1 MNDVEQELERIH
13 SVSESAYSSTTPRK
27 TWFKEQIERAKYS
40 MWLVTLEF
48 KDRDL
53 ERKYRNYTRNH
64 RFWAARTTTLI
75 LWSVFFV
82 TLICA
87 APVYKRNHTWFA
99 WPTMFRLVQF
109 TGNFVLFYIPL
120 LFMKS
125 YPIPWLQK
133 NWQMW
138 FTVNTALSATTLI
151 VTSAAIMESST
162 FGILRRCETEDL
174 RTIVGHNFSCTDT
187 HNMTHDYSFGQIFA
201 NWELKVFHADAYIWG
216 TCSLSFFLSHTH
228 IEKHTHTQVPV
239 SSSQS
244 KNSTGSIPWS
254 S

>member
-1 MNDVEQELERIH
+1 MYKKSAAASCQLHSFHNNKLRDLYKREREREREIGRLHTSQGSIVSNSNLTKMDDVEEELERIH
-13 SVSESAYSSTTPRK
+13 SVSESVHSTTPRK
-27 TWFKEQIERAKYS
+27 TWFKEQIERAKYA
-40 MWLVTLEF
+40 MHLITLEF

-53 ERKYRNYTRNH
+53 ERKYRNYTQNY
-64 RFWAARTTTLI
+64 RFWGARTTTLI

-87 APVYKRNHTWFA
+87 APVYKRNHTWSA

-109 TGNFVLFYIPL
+109 SANFAFFYVPL
-120 LFMKS
+120 LFMRR

-138 FTVNTALSATTLI
+138 FTLNTALSATTLI

-174 RTIVGHNFSCTDT
+174 RTIVGHNFSCT
-187 HNMTHDYSFGQIFA
+187 
-201 NWELKVFHADAYIWG
+201 
-216 TCSLSFFLSHTH
+216 
-228 IEKHTHTQVPV
+228 
-239 SSSQS
+239 
-244 KNSTGSIPWS
+244 
-254 S
+254 